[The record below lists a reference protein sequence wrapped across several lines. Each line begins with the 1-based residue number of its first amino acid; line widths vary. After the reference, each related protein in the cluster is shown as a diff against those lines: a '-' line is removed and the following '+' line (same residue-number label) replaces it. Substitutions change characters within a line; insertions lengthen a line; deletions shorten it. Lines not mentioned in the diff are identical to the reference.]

1 MQESRFQRFEISHPM
16 HWPKKRPLHFT
27 ETRTATPNR
36 TKLLGTAHAMHGL
49 QKRRRVKFVC
59 VGGKNFAVWE
69 GLNLSEIF
77 RDFYRAFISHLH

>member
-1 MQESRFQRFEISHPM
+1 M
-16 HWPKKRPLHFT
+16 HFT
-27 ETRTATPNR
+27 ETKTTTPNR